1 MNRIGYLF
9 LGIFTMTAVTAC
21 ETAQSGKVDA
31 KLDDIVARLDK
42 LEKDLQ
48 ARPAAG
54 RGMPQRQRMEPDPTK
69 VYAVPID
76 GAPTKG
82 PENAKVTLVEAFEFA
97 CPFCERV
104 NGTIEQLQKDYP
116 NDLKIVY
123 KNFVVHPDVATIPA
137 QAACAA
143 HKQGKYSEMAHLIW
157 EKGFKAG
164 RNLGRDNMD
173 KLAAE
178 AGLDANRFKADIDSE
193 ECKKA
198 VQQDQAQLA
207 AVGVRGTPAFYIN
220 GRYLSGAQP
229 IENFKRV
236 IDEELKKANE
246 RVAQGTTVQ
255 DYYKKFVLEQGLKK
269 FEQPQQ

>member
-1 MNRIGYLF
+1 MKRIGYLF
-9 LGIFTMTAVTAC
+9 LGLCTMAAVAAC
-21 ETAQSGKVDA
+21 EAQGRNVDA

-54 RGMPQRQRMEPDPTK
+54 RGMPQQRQRMEPDPTK
-69 VYAVPID
+69 VYAVPIE
-76 GAPTKG
+76 GAPAKG
-82 PENAKVTLVEAFEFA
+82 PEHAKVTLVEAFEFA

-104 NGTIEQLQKDYP
+104 NGTIDQLQKEYG
-116 NDLKIVY
+116 NDLKVVY
-123 KNFVVHPDVATIPA
+123 KNFVVHPDTATIPA

-143 HKQGKYSEMAHLIW
+143 HKQGKYEQMTKLIW

-164 RNLGRDNMD
+164 RNLGRENMD
-173 KLAAE
+173 KLASE
-178 AGLDANRFKADIDSE
+178 AGLDMNRFKADIEGE
-193 ECKKA
+193 ECKKM

-207 AVGVRGTPAFYIN
+207 SVGVQGTPAFYIN

-229 IENFKRV
+229 IDNFKRV

-246 RVAQGTTVQ
+246 RVAQGTKVE

-269 FEQPQQ
+269 FER

>member
-1 MNRIGYLF
+1 MKRIGYLF
-9 LGIFTMTAVTAC
+9 LGVFAVTAVAAC
-21 ETAQSGKVDA
+21 ETASSGNTEA
-31 KLDDIVARLDK
+31 KLDDILARLET

-48 ARPAAG
+48 ARPGAG
-54 RGMPQRQRMEPDPTK
+54 RAMPQRQRPAEPDASK
-69 VYAVPID
+69 VYAVPVA

-82 PENAKVTLVEAFEFA
+82 PAHAKVTLVEAFEFA

-104 NGTIEQLQKDYP
+104 NPTIEQLHKEYGD
-116 NDLKIVY
+116 DLKIVY
-123 KNFVVHPDVATIPA
+123 KNFVVHPDTATIPA

-143 HKQGKYSEMAHLIW
+143 HKQGKYSEMTHLIW

-178 AGLDANRFKADIDSE
+178 AGLDMNRFKTDIEGD
-193 ECKKA
+193 ECKKT
-198 VQQDQAQLA
+198 VQQDQSELR
-207 AVGVRGTPAFYIN
+207 AVGVQGTPAFFIN

-229 IENFKRV
+229 IDNFKRV

-246 RVAQGTTVQ
+246 RVAQGTKVE

-269 FEQPQQ
+269 LER

>member
-1 MNRIGYLF
+1 MKRIGYLF
-9 LGIFTMTAVTAC
+9 LGVFTMAAVAAC
-21 ETAQSGKVDA
+21 ETAPSGNVGA

-54 RGMPQRQRMEPDPTK
+54 RGMPQRQRNEPDPTK
-69 VYAVPID
+69 VYAVPVE
-76 GAPTKG
+76 GSPSKG
-82 PENAKVTLVEAFEFA
+82 PEHAKITLVEAFEFA

-104 NGTIEQLQKDYP
+104 NPTIEQLQKDYG
-116 NDLKIVY
+116 NDLKVVY
-123 KNFVVHPDVATIPA
+123 KSFIVHPDVATIPA

-143 HKQGKYSEMAHLIW
+143 HKQGKYGEMAHLIW

-164 RNLGRDNMD
+164 RDLSRGNMD

-178 AGLDANRFKADIDSE
+178 AGLDMKRFAADVDGE
-193 ECKKA
+193 ACKSA
-198 VQQDQAQLA
+198 VQQEHSQMAT
-207 AVGVRGTPAFYIN
+207 VGVRGTPAFYIN

-229 IENFKRV
+229 IDNFKRI

-246 RVAQGTTVQ
+246 RVAQGTKVE
-255 DYYKKFVLEQGLKK
+255 DYYKKFVVEQGLKK
-269 FEQPQQ
+269 FEM